1 MAPTESEILSQY
13 LLTQADLPTIISLE
27 DFTSLFPRSHQ
38 NSPQIR
44 SLYRDLQAQRNTIV
58 KTVEESIQKEV
69 IRGREERRVV
79 MKKRREAEAEE
90 IDDETEVERALWGSL
105 PNEHKHSLNTII
117 PELESA
123 AQDMGAEIAQLEA
136 EEAHLLLSVKQSV
149 GGLSDLRYGRFSN
162 SQLPEEIIQGLK
174 IVEETCQKRA

>member
-90 IDDETEVERALWGSL
+90 IDDETEVERAV
-105 PNEHKHSLNTII
+105 
-117 PELESA
+117 SA
-123 AQDMGAEIAQLEA
+123 
-136 EEAHLLLSVKQSV
+136 HCRVP
-149 GGLSDLRYGRFSN
+149 LR
-162 SQLPEEIIQGLK
+162 
-174 IVEETCQKRA
+174 TT